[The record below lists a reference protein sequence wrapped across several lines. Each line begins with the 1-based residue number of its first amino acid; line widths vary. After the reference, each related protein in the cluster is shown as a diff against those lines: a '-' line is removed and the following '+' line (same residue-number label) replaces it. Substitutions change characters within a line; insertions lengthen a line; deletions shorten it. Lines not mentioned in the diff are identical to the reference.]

1 MSCENDLSSI
11 WIVSLTN
18 CVGADMG
25 GCLYQMR
32 VLLEES
38 PIFAIHDLLLRLL
51 YD

>member
-1 MSCENDLSSI
+1 MGCENDLSLI
-11 WIVSLTN
+11 WIVRLTK
-18 CVGADMG
+18 CAGRQG